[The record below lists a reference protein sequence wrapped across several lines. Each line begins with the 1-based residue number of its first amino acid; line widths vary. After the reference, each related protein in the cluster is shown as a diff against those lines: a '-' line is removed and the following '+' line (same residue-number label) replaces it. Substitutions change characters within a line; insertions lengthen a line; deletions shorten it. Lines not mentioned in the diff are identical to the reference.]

1 MNEWPDLELL
11 RYLFYI
17 RVDLLGR
24 KLEEVLIED
33 HPELWRI
40 IHSRLNSGSY
50 FVSEEPKISY
60 KDRCKKIDDQI
71 DIGNWKLARKL
82 LTELEADYPEGFNEK
97 EY

>member
-1 MNEWPDLELL
+1 MSDLDLL
-11 RYLFYI
+11 RQVFYMRI
-17 RVDLLGR
+17 NLLGQR
-24 KLEEVLIED
+24 FDEFILEENEQ
-33 HPELWRI
+33 LWRI
-40 IHSRLNSGSY
+40 IHSRLNGGSY
-50 FVSEEPKISY
+50 LVSEEPKISY